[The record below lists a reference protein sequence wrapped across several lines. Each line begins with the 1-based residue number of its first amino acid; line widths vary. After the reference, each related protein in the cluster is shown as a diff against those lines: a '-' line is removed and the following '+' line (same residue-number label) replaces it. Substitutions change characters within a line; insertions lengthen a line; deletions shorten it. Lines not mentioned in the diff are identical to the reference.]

1 LTATKV
7 KMICE
12 HDHPKSC
19 NVVEKSFRDPL
30 SSTGDTQTTPRLAVQ
45 EQGRRHCSCS
55 RRNYLRLNTSGIAS
69 PRDLKREAA
78 VSADLKPTVT
88 TRNAFRLGIVSG
100 AAPEK
105 AAAFANT
112 SIATR
117 HSMRISDNAFNSF
130 MNVRTQT
137 PNTHTQQFSHLKGD
151 ALYNAV
157 KGLPRWVN
165 SPLGSVPRMS
175 LLPGFAIY
183 VVSLLTTDI

>member
-1 LTATKV
+1 
-7 KMICE
+7 
-12 HDHPKSC
+12 
-19 NVVEKSFRDPL
+19 
-30 SSTGDTQTTPRLAVQ
+30 
-45 EQGRRHCSCS
+45 
-55 RRNYLRLNTSGIAS
+55 
-69 PRDLKREAA
+69 

-130 MNVRTQT
+130 MNVHTQT

-165 SPLGSVPRMS
+165 SPLGSVTRRS
-175 LLPGFAIY
+175 LLHGFAIY
-183 VVSLLTTDI
+183 MVSLLTTNI